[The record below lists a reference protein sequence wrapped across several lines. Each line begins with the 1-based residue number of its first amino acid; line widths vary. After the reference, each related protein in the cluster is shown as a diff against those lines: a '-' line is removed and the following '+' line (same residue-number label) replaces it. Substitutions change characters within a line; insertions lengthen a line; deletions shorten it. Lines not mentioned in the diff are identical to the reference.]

1 MTTRKESPEML
12 RTVRVS
18 CALSLVVAVAAF
30 GVACKAAEETEP
42 EAVVTVT
49 VATAVSGDVE
59 ERVEAPGTVGSAS
72 EATVSPKISAQ
83 ILEMGTLEGA
93 RVSAGDTIA
102 VLEAADLR
110 SAAAEA
116 DAAVREADA
125 ALAQTRGGTNA
136 ESDGQRRRALA
147 DAEATLQNAESVY
160 RRKKTL
166 VEQGG
171 AARKD
176 LEEAELALA
185 TARNQLELAKRES
198 SVGTATMNYT
208 NIRVAESRLDQAR
221 ERAAS
226 AHAQLGYATIRS
238 PISGV
243 ITGQFHHKGDFVP
256 AGEKLVSIVG
266 TADLVVKAR
275 IPDRAAPLIAVGSEA
290 TVTLGSDPTPLSAT
304 VRLVD
309 RSVDPG
315 SRTIEVWVGGF
326 AADASLQPGS
336 FAKVEVV
343 TSHASGVVTVPP
355 DAVSF
360 EEPGA
365 EAGTVMVV
373 DDTNT
378 AHEVHVTVGVRG
390 RDALEITEG
399 LAEGSTVII
408 VGNHA
413 LPDGTKVRP
422 VGADEPEEHEE
433 SP

>member
-1 MTTRKESPEML
+1 ML
-12 RTVRVS
+12 RTLRVS
-18 CALSLVVAVAAF
+18 CALALVAAVGAF
-30 GVACKAAEETEP
+30 GFACTAAEEAEP

-83 ILEMGTLEGA
+83 ILEMGTLEGS
-93 RVSAGDTIA
+93 RVKAGDTIA

-116 DAAVREADA
+116 DAAVREAEA
-125 ALAQTRGGTNA
+125 SLAQTRGGTNA
-136 ESDGQRRRALA
+136 ESDAQRRRALA

-185 TARNQLELAKRES
+185 TARNQLELARRES
-198 SVGTATMNYT
+198 SVGKATMNYT

-243 ITGQFHHKGDFVP
+243 ITGQFHHRGDFIP
-256 AGEKLVSIVG
+256 AGE
-266 TADLVVKAR
+266 
-275 IPDRAAPLIAVGSEA
+275 
-290 TVTLGSDPTPLSAT
+290 
-304 VRLVD
+304 
-309 RSVDPG
+309 
-315 SRTIEVWVGGF
+315 
-326 AADASLQPGS
+326 
-336 FAKVEVV
+336 
-343 TSHASGVVTVPP
+343 
-355 DAVSF
+355 
-360 EEPGA
+360 
-365 EAGTVMVV
+365 
-373 DDTNT
+373 
-378 AHEVHVTVGVRG
+378 
-390 RDALEITEG
+390 
-399 LAEGSTVII
+399 
-408 VGNHA
+408 
-413 LPDGTKVRP
+413 
-422 VGADEPEEHEE
+422 
-433 SP
+433 